1 MLDSSTALQLKEVL
15 AGLKAKIT
23 LQVCESD
30 HPLQAELLELLTDV
44 GHASSQISVARES
57 SISPVP
63 AFQILKDSERTGI
76 EFRGIPN
83 GHEFTSLILAILN
96 ADGAGKLPDDRIQKR
111 IKNIKGPVK
120 ITTYI
125 SLTCEVCPEIVQ
137 SMNQI
142 ALFGDGILHEMVDG
156 GLVEE
161 EVKRLGV
168 AGVPAVF
175 IDGKLFHSGRAS
187 FLELVEKLEQ
197 LLGKKEQVQTSDH
210 GQFDVAVIG
219 AGPAGVSAAIY
230 SARKGLKTVLI
241 AEKIGGQV
249 ADTKGIEN
257 LISVSYTEGAELTA
271 KLSDHM
277 KSYPIQILE
286 NRRVKSISEQDHSI
300 TLTSSEVLKASAIII
315 ATGAQWRQLGVP
327 GEKDYIGRGV
337 AYCPHCDGP
346 YFKDKKV
353 AVVGGGNSGVEA
365 AIDLSGLCREVV
377 LFEYMDTLKADKVLV
392 DKLKSIP
399 NVVIRTQ
406 VKVDTVEGNGQN
418 VTALIYEERVSG
430 SKEKEVLDG
439 IFVQIGLS
447 PNSSFVKDLVELN
460 KAGEIV
466 VDSKGRTN
474 KKGIYAAG
482 DVSTTPFK
490 QIVIAMGDGAKV
502 ALTAFEDRMRA

>member
-1 MLDSSTALQLKEVL
+1 MLDSSTSQQLKEVL

-23 LQVCESD
+23 LQVNESE
-30 HPLQAELLELLTDV
+30 HPLQAELLELLSDV
-44 GHASSQISVARES
+44 ANASPQITVERES
-57 SISPVP
+57 SIAPVP
-63 AFQILKDSERTGI
+63 TFRILKNEIRTGI

-83 GHEFTSLILAILN
+83 GHEFTSFILAILN
-96 ADGAGKLPDDRIQKR
+96 TDGTGKLPDELLQRR

-120 ITTYI
+120 ISTYI

-137 SMNQI
+137 SINQI
-142 ALFGDGILHEMVDG
+142 ALFGEDIIHEMVDG
-156 GLVEE
+156 GLVED
-161 EVKRLGV
+161 EVKRLKV

-175 IDGKLFHSGRAS
+175 IEGKLIHSGRAS
-187 FLELVEKLEQ
+187 FLELVEKLE
-197 LLGKKEQVQTSDH
+197 LHLGKKEQAQRADH
-210 GQFDVAVIG
+210 GQFDVAVVG

-230 SARKGLKTVLI
+230 SARKGLKTILI

-277 KSYPIQILE
+277 KNYPIQVLE
-286 NRRVKSISEQDHSI
+286 NRRVESISEADHSI
-300 TLTSSEVLKASAIII
+300 TLTSSEVLKASSIII

-327 GEKDYIGRGV
+327 GEKEYIGRGV
-337 AYCPHCDGP
+337 AFCPHCDGP

-353 AVVGGGNSGVEA
+353 AVIGGGNSGVEA
-365 AIDLSGLCREVV
+365 AIDLSGICREVV
-377 LFEYMDTLKADKVLV
+377 LFEYMDALKADKVLV

-399 NVVIRTQ
+399 NVMIRTQ
-406 VKVDTVEGNGQN
+406 VKIDSVEGNGHH
-418 VTALIYEERVSG
+418 VTALIYEERISG
-430 SKEKEVLDG
+430 AKEKEVLDG

-447 PNSSFVKDLVELN
+447 PNSSFVKNLVELN
-460 KAGEIV
+460 PAGEIV
-466 VDSKGRTN
+466 VDPKGRTN

-482 DVSTTPFK
+482 DVSTSPFK
-490 QIVIAMGDGAKV
+490 QIIIAMGDGAKV

>member
-1 MLDSSTALQLKEVL
+1 MLDSSTALQLKEVF
-15 AGLKAKIT
+15 ANLKSKIT
-23 LQVCESD
+23 LGVKGSD
-30 HPLQAELLELLTDV
+30 HASQAELVELLTDV
-44 GHASSQISVARES
+44 AATSPGITVDLES
-57 SISPVP
+57 DLSPVP
-63 AFQILKDSERTGI
+63 SFRILKNNTETGI
-76 EFRGIPN
+76 EFRGVPN

-96 ADGAGKLPDDRIQKR
+96 TDGTGKLPDEMLQKR
-111 IKNIKGPVK
+111 IQNIHGPVK

-137 SMNQI
+137 ALNQV
-142 ALFGDGILHEMVDG
+142 ALFGNGITHEMVDG
-156 GLVEE
+156 GMVEE
-161 EVKRLGV
+161 EIKRLKV

-175 IDGKLFHSGRAS
+175 IGDKLLHSGRAS
-187 FLELVEKLEQ
+187 FLELVEKLEAHQ
-197 LLGKKEQVQTSDH
+197 GKKELNASADH
-210 GQFDVAVIG
+210 GHFDVAVVG

-230 SARKGLKTVLI
+230 SARKGLKTILI
-241 AEKIGGQV
+241 AEKMGGQV

-257 LISVSYTEGAELTA
+257 LISVSYTEGAELTG

-277 KSYPIQILE
+277 KQYPIFTLE
-286 NRRVKSISEQDHSI
+286 NRRVKSISEEDHTI
-300 TLTSSEVLKASAIII
+300 TLTSSETLKASSIII

-346 YFKDKKV
+346 YFKNKKV

-365 AIDLSGLCREVV
+365 AIDLSGICKEVV

-392 DKLKSIP
+392 DKLKSIS
-399 NVVIRTQ
+399 NVTIRTN
-406 VKVDTVEGNGQN
+406 VKVDSVEGNGQN
-418 VTALIYEERVSG
+418 VTALNFEERTSG
-430 SKEKEVLDG
+430 TKASEMLDG

-447 PNSSFVKDLVELN
+447 PNSGFVKELVETN
-460 KAGEIV
+460 KFGEIV
-466 VDSKGRTN
+466 VDPKGRTN

-482 DVSTTPFK
+482 DVSTSPFK

>member
-1 MLDSSTALQLKEVL
+1 MLDLATAQQLKEVFSN
-15 AGLKAKIT
+15 LKSKIT
-23 LQVCESD
+23 LEVYKSD
-30 HPLQAELLELLTDV
+30 HPSQPELLELLSDV
-44 GHASSQISVARES
+44 GESSPQITLSHAS
-57 SISPVP
+57 SISPIP
-63 AFQILKDSERTGI
+63 AFQILKNDAPTGI
-76 EFRGIPN
+76 AFRGIPN
-83 GHEFTSLILAILN
+83 GHEFTSLVLAILN
-96 ADGAGKLPDDRIQKR
+96 ADGSGRLPDEAMGQRIQ
-111 IKNIKGPVK
+111 NMKGPVK

-142 ALFGDGILHEMVDG
+142 ALLGDGIIHEMVDG
-156 GLVEE
+156 GMAQE
-161 EVKRLGV
+161 EVKELGV

-175 IDGKLFHSGRAS
+175 IGGKLFHSGRAS
-187 FLELVEKLEQ
+187 FLELVEKLE
-197 LLGKKEQVQTSDH
+197 LHLGQKEQAQGSDYGH
-210 GQFDVAVIG
+210 FDVAVVG

-230 SARKGLKTVLI
+230 SSRKGLKTVLI

-271 KLSDHM
+271 RLSEHM
-277 KSYPIQILE
+277 KNYPIQILE
-286 NRRVKSISEQDHSI
+286 NRRVKAISEADHSI
-300 TLTSSEVLKASAIII
+300 LLTSSESLKASSIII

-327 GEKDYIGRGV
+327 GEKEHIGRGV

-365 AIDLSGLCREVV
+365 AIDLSGICREVV
-377 LFEYMDTLKADKVLV
+377 LFEYMDSLKADKVLV
-392 DKLKSIP
+392 DKLRSIP

-406 VKVDTVEGNGQN
+406 VKVDSVEGNGHN
-418 VTALIYEERVSG
+418 VTALHYEERSSG
-430 SKEKEVLDG
+430 KKAAEFLDG

-447 PNSSFVKDLVELN
+447 PNSGFVKDLVEVN
-460 KAGEIV
+460 QAGEIV
-466 VDSKGRTN
+466 VDPKGRTN

-482 DVSTTPFK
+482 DVSTSPFK